1 MILTPRATR
10 LIRVAD
16 LQAFRTAV
24 VALATAGTPL
34 DARDRIIVV
43 PTRAAASLLLR
54 TIEGAVLG
62 SSTRALVLPDLV
74 TTREIVLRL
83 SERLGSSRPV
93 LTAAEREVLL
103 GVACRVAQQQGAEAP
118 FHLRPGLVA
127 EILRLYDELK
137 RRQNS
142 VDDFE
147 RRALGVLEPGAAIDR
162 GAERLVRQTRFLVA
176 AFRDFERRS
185 AECGDDEHLLRGRLV
200 AEPSQRPYRHAVLTV
215 TDESFEPY
223 GMSPADWDLLTR
235 IPHLE
240 TLDVVVTD
248 TMLAGAL
255 HERIHRMLPGIEEV
269 RDDTPLDRQLPVL
282 VIPEGGGI
290 VHVARDREEEV
301 AQVARRVKRAVRHG
315 TLHSP
320 GQAALIVRQRLP
332 YVYVAREVLR
342 AAGVPCQTF
351 DALPLVAE
359 SFAAAVDLVL
369 SCVSADFAR
378 VPAMALL
385 RSPHFR
391 FASSRDVSA
400 LDRALAEAGY
410 LGGIDSLERLLDVW
424 REQVRET
431 QVRLKPDTTT
441 VRLKPGT
448 TSVPTSVSTS
458 VTNRAISAGEQLL
471 AIAQELAS
479 LRSPSSV
486 AQHLEVLFAFLLAH
500 ESSEVPEAALQARHR
515 RARGAV
521 LATIGMLRDAYAR
534 FDSEP
539 VSADDVAALVRRWLE
554 GQTFSPQTG
563 DEGVHLVDADSAR
576 FGEFADVHIAG
587 LVEDEWPDRARRNI
601 FYSPSIL
608 RELGWPS
615 ESDRLAGARAAFA
628 DLLRLPTMRLSVST
642 FLLEADALV
651 SPSPLLDEVEQSGLD
666 SVEEAAPSQ
675 RIFDAE
681 ALYLDPIDAAPLGDF
696 AQEWLAR
703 RVRVADLP
711 LRRFRGFTDPS
722 KARPYSLSALE
733 RYQDC
738 PFKFFAGD
746 VLRLE
751 EEPEDESTMSPRAR
765 GRFIHE
771 VFQHFFEAWDSRGGG
786 AITTERLDEAR
797 ALMAEVAAPLL
808 ARLPEADAAL
818 ERARLFGS
826 AISTGSVE
834 IVLGHE
840 AAAPADVRER
850 WLEYRLEGE
859 FALGSR
865 EGRAVALKGVA
876 DRIDLLAGNRLRVV
890 DYKSG
895 SAPNPARALQVAIY
909 ALCAQERLRDR
920 DGGEWPI
927 AEAVYLAFSGKRSQ
941 AHVVRAG
948 DHEAEESLN
957 AARTRLL
964 GIVDRIARGEF
975 PAQPHDE
982 ILCDFCAYTS
992 VCRKDYVHD

>member
-1 MILTPRATR
+1 VILTPRATR

-185 AECGDDEHLLRGRLV
+185 AECGDDEHLLRARLV

-315 TLHSP
+315 TLRSP

-738 PFKFFAGD
+738 PSSSSPVTCCVSKRSRKTNRRCRRGHAD
-746 VLRLE
+746 
-751 EEPEDESTMSPRAR
+751 DSSTKCFSISSRR
-765 GRFIHE
+765 GIA
-771 VFQHFFEAWDSRGGG
+771 VEA
-786 AITTERLDEAR
+786 ERLRPNASMRHAR
-797 ALMAEVAAPLL
+797 SWR
-808 ARLPEADAAL
+808 RLPRRCL
-818 ERARLFGS
+818 PGFLKPTRPSNGRACSGRRFPPVPSRSCWDTRPLRPRMFASVGS
-826 AISTGSVE
+826 SIASRASSHWDRG
-834 IVLGHE
+834 
-840 AAAPADVRER
+840 
-850 WLEYRLEGE
+850 
-859 FALGSR
+859 R
-865 EGRAVALKGVA
+865 EGR
-876 DRIDLLAGNRLRVV
+876 
-890 DYKSG
+890 S
-895 SAPNPARALQVAIY
+895 
-909 ALCAQERLRDR
+909 
-920 DGGEWPI
+920 
-927 AEAVYLAFSGKRSQ
+927 
-941 AHVVRAG
+941 H
-948 DHEAEESLN
+948 
-957 AARTRLL
+957 
-964 GIVDRIARGEF
+964 
-975 PAQPHDE
+975 
-982 ILCDFCAYTS
+982 
-992 VCRKDYVHD
+992 

>member
-10 LIRVAD
+10 LIRVPD
-16 LQAFRTAV
+16 LQAFRHALV
-24 VALATAGTPL
+24 GLATDGTPL

-54 TIEGAVLG
+54 TIEDARLSSSVGAL
-62 SSTRALVLPDLV
+62 ALPDLV
-74 TTREIVLRL
+74 TPRELVTRLG
-83 SERLGSSRPV
+83 ERLKVAHS
-93 LTAAEREVLL
+93 LMTAAEREVLL
-103 GVACRVAQQQGAEAP
+103 GVACRSAQQQGAAPP
-118 FHLRPGLVA
+118 FHLRPGLIA
-127 EILRLYDELK
+127 EILRLYDEL
-137 RRQNS
+137 RQRQNS

-147 RRALGVLEPGAAIDR
+147 RRALSVLQPGAASDR

-185 AECGDDEHLLRGRLV
+185 AECGEDEHVLRARLV
-200 AEPSQRPYRHAVLTV
+200 AETSTRPYRHAVLSV

-223 GMSPADWDLLTR
+223 GMNPADWDLLTR
-235 IPHLE
+235 IPRLE
-240 TLDVVVTD
+240 RLDVVVTD

-269 RDDTPLDRQLPVL
+269 RGETPLDRSLPVL
-282 VIPEGGGI
+282 VIPPGGGL

-301 AQVARRVKRAVRHG
+301 AGVARRVKHAVRQG
-315 TLHSP
+315 ALASP
-320 GQAALIVRQRLP
+320 GQVALIVRQRLP
-332 YVYVAREVLR
+332 YAYVAREVLR
-342 AAGVPCQTF
+342 SAGVPCQMF
-351 DALPLVAE
+351 DALPLAAE
-359 SFAAAVDLVL
+359 PFAAALDLVL
-369 SCVSADFAR
+369 SCVGADFAR

-391 FASSRDVSA
+391 FAPNRDVSA

-424 REQVRET
+424 REQV
-431 QVRLKPDTTT
+431 QVRLKPDTTSIESQ
-441 VRLKPGT
+441 
-448 TSVPTSVSTS
+448 TSTGHQGVPAGGQAK
-458 VTNRAISAGEQLL
+458 RAISAGERLL
-471 AIAQELAS
+471 ELARELIS
-479 LRSPSSV
+479 LRSPAPV
-486 AQHLEVLFAFLLAH
+486 AEHLRVLSAFLLAH
-500 ESSEVPEAALQARHR
+500 ERSDVPEELLRARHL

-521 LATIGMLRDAYAR
+521 FATLTTLGNAYTR

-539 VSADDVAALVRRWLE
+539 VSADDVAALVRRWIE
-554 GQTFSPQTG
+554 GQTFAPRTG
-563 DEGVHLVDADSAR
+563 DDGVHVIDADSVR
-576 FGEFADVHIAG
+576 FGEFAHVHIAG
-587 LVEDEWPDRARRNI
+587 LVENEWPDRARRNI
-601 FYSPSIL
+601 FYSPSVL
-608 RELGWPS
+608 RELGWPA

-628 DLLRLPTMRLSVST
+628 DLLRLPTSRLSVST

-666 SVEEAAPSQ
+666 SVEEAAPAH

-681 ALYLDPIDAAPLGDF
+681 ALYLDPIDATPLSAF
-696 AQEWLAR
+696 AREWLGR
-703 RVRVADLP
+703 RVRIADLP
-711 LRRFRGFTDPS
+711 VRRFRGFTDPAA
-722 KARPYSLSALE
+722 ARPYSLSALE

-738 PFKFFAGD
+738 PFKFFAGH

-751 EEPEDESTMSPRAR
+751 EAPEDESTMSPRAR

-771 VFQHFFEAWDSRGGG
+771 VFQRFFEAWDGRGGG
-786 AITTERLDEAR
+786 AITAERLDEAR
-797 ALMAEVAAPLL
+797 ALMAEIAEPLL
-808 ARLPEADAAL
+808 ARLPDADADL

-859 FALGSR
+859 FALGSSD
-865 EGRAVALKGVA
+865 GRKVALKGVA
-876 DRIDLLAGNRLRVV
+876 DRIDLLSDNRLRVV

-895 SAPNPARALQVAIY
+895 SAPNPSRALQVAIY
-909 ALCAQERLRDR
+909 ALCAQERLRER
-920 DGGEWPI
+920 DGRPWPI
-927 AEAVYLAFSGKRSQ
+927 AEALYLAFSGKRSQ
-941 AHVVRAG
+941 ATVVKAG
-948 DHEAEESLN
+948 DPDPEESLN

-975 PAQPHDE
+975 PAQPQDE
-982 ILCDFCAYTS
+982 ILCDFCAYS
-992 VCRKDYVHD
+992 AVCRKDYVHD

>member
-1 MILTPRATR
+1 M
-10 LIRVAD
+10 
-16 LQAFRTAV
+16 
-24 VALATAGTPL
+24 AGSPL

-54 TIEGAVLG
+54 TIEDVALG

-74 TTREIVLRL
+74 TPRELVPRL
-83 SERLGSSRPV
+83 GERLGSFRPV
-93 LTAAEREVLL
+93 LTPAEREVLL
-103 GVACRVAQQQGAEAP
+103 GVACRAALQQGAEPP
-118 FHLRPGLVA
+118 FHLRPGLIA

-137 RRQNS
+137 HRQNS

-147 RRALGVLEPGAAIDR
+147 RRALGVLEPGAAVDR

-185 AECGDDEHLLRGRLV
+185 AECGEDEHVLRARLV
-200 AEPSQRPYRHAVLTV
+200 AEPSNRPYRHAVLTV

-223 GMSPADWDLLTR
+223 GMGPADWDLLTR

-240 TLDVVVTD
+240 RLDVVVTD

-255 HERIHRMLPGIEEV
+255 HERIQRMLPGIEEV
-269 RDDTPLDRQLPVL
+269 RDEAPLDRRLPVL
-282 VIPEGGGI
+282 VIPPGGGV

-301 AQVARRVKRAVRHG
+301 AGVARRVKRAVREG
-315 TLHSP
+315 TLDSA
-320 GQAALIVRQRLP
+320 GQAAVIVRQRLP
-332 YVYVAREVLR
+332 YAYVAREVLR
-342 AAGVPCQTF
+342 SAGVPCQMF
-351 DALPLVAE
+351 DALPLAAE
-359 SFAAAVDLVL
+359 PFAAALDLVL

-391 FASSRDVSA
+391 FASNRDVSA

-410 LGGIDSLERLLDVW
+410 LGGIDSLQRLLGVW
-424 REQVRET
+424 RQAEPMRAHTE
-431 QVRLKPDTTT
+431 
-441 VRLKPGT
+441 
-448 TSVPTSVSTS
+448 
-458 VTNRAISAGEQLL
+458 RAIRAGEQLL
-471 AIAQELAS
+471 ELAQELLS
-479 LRSPSSV
+479 LRSP
-486 AQHLEVLFAFLLAH
+486 APAAEHLHVLSAFLLAH
-500 ESSEVPEAALQARHR
+500 ESSQVPEEPLRARHLR
-515 RARGAV
+515 TRGAV
-521 LATIGMLRDAYAR
+521 LATLSTLRNAYAR
-534 FDSEP
+534 FDSQP
-539 VSADDVAALVRRWLE
+539 VSGDETAALVRRWIE
-554 GQTFSPQTG
+554 GQTFAPRTG
-563 DEGVHLVDADSAR
+563 DDGVHLVDADSAR
-576 FGEFADVHIAG
+576 FGEFAHVHIAG

-601 FYSPSIL
+601 FYSPSVL

-615 ESDRLAGARAAFA
+615 ESDRLTGARAAFA
-628 DLLRLPTMRLSVST
+628 DLLRLPTSRLSVST

-666 SVEEAAPSQ
+666 SLEEAAPSQ
-675 RIFDAE
+675 RIFDSE
-681 ALYLDPIDAAPLGDF
+681 ALYLDPIDASPLSAF
-696 AQEWLAR
+696 AREWLGR
-703 RVRVADLP
+703 RVRIADLP
-711 LRRFRGFTDPS
+711 VRRFRGFTDPLA
-722 KARPYSLSALE
+722 ARPYSLSALE

-751 EEPEDESTMSPRAR
+751 EVPEDESTMSPRAR

-771 VFQHFFEAWDSRGGG
+771 VFQRFFEAWDSRGGG
-786 AITTERLDEAR
+786 AITTERLDQAR
-797 ALMAEVAAPLL
+797 ALMADIAEPLL
-808 ARLPEADAAL
+808 ARLPDADAAL

-840 AAAPADVRER
+840 AAAPAEVRER

-859 FALGSR
+859 FALGST
-865 EGRAVALKGVA
+865 EGRTVALKGVA
-876 DRIDLLAGNRLRVV
+876 DRIDLLTDNRLRVV

-895 SAPNPARALQVAIY
+895 SAPNPSRALQVAIY

-920 DGGEWPI
+920 DGGSWPI
-927 AEAVYLAFSGKRSQ
+927 AEAIYLAFSGKRSQ
-941 AHVVRAG
+941 APVVRAG
-948 DHEAEESLN
+948 DPDPEESLT

-964 GIVDRIARGEF
+964 AIVDRIARGEF

-982 ILCDFCAYTS
+982 ILCDFCAYAA